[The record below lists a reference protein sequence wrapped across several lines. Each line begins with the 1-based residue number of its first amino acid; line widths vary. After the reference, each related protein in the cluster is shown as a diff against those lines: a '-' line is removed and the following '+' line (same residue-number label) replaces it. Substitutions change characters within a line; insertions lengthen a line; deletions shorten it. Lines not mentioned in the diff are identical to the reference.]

1 MKMLNNNIRRFIRE
15 EKVNKRNVTVFILL
29 VVKFAGV
36 YIFMFKTL
44 WNRLNFGVLGI
55 NKKILHFGGEF
66 RNKFFKIGQFQ
77 SE

>member
-36 YIFMFKTL
+36 YIFH
-44 WNRLNFGVLGI
+44 V
-55 NKKILHFGGEF
+55 
-66 RNKFFKIGQFQ
+66 
-77 SE
+77 